1 MTKRTLAFAALLVA
15 LTCGPAA
22 AQGQFDPYPDP
33 QAVAVCHVNIQTQ
46 NVVLE
51 NGAPRCFVISAKV
64 GESITRWMLTQRAG
78 LDEQGNTLYKWDSWW
93 QLLVHHLTRRLVTP
107 MIEEFP
113 PTDLVTAKDGATAA
127 AYAMDL
133 TRANLLAALTYFKC
147 SPASAPTGTNVTCRV
162 VLTGA
167 ATAPSTVAL
176 SSNSAYLTVTTT
188 VTIAPD
194 TTGIAF
200 TAQASEVTE
209 NQTATVTAT
218 LNGITKQSVV
228 TVTPPT
234 P

>member
-1 MTKRTLAFAALLVA
+1 MLAFAALLVA

-33 QAVAVCHVNIQTQ
+33 AAVAVCHVNIQTQ

-51 NGAPRCFVISAKV
+51 NGAPRCFVISADV
-64 GESITRWMLTQRAG
+64 AESVTRWMLTQRAG

-93 QLLVHHLTRRLVTP
+93 HLLVHHLSRRWVVPL
-107 MIEEFP
+107 IDEFP
-113 PTDLVTAKDGATAA
+113 PAALVTAKDEATAA
-127 AYAMDL
+127 AAALDL
-133 TRANLLAALTYFKC
+133 TRANLLASLTYFKC
-147 SPASAPTGTNVTCRV
+147 SPTSAPTGTNVTCRV

-167 ATAPSTVAL
+167 ATAPLTVAV
-176 SSNSAYLTVTTT
+176 SSNSANLTVPAT

-200 TAQASEVTE
+200 TAQATGEVIT
-209 NQTATVTAT
+209 NQTATVTAV
-218 LNGITKQSVV
+218 LNGISKQSTV

>member
-1 MTKRTLAFAALLVA
+1 MNRIVALAALLVA
-15 LTCGPAA
+15 LTGPAA

-33 QAVAVCHVNIQTQ
+33 AAVAVCQVNIQTQ
-46 NVVLE
+46 NVVPE
-51 NGAPRCFVISAKV
+51 NGAPRCFVISADV
-64 GESITRWMLTQRAG
+64 VEAITRWMLTQRAG

-93 QLLVHHLTRRLVTP
+93 HLLVHQLSRRWVIP
-107 MIEEFP
+107 MLDEFP
-113 PTDLVTAKDGATAA
+113 PTELVTAKDNATAA
-127 AYAMDL
+127 AAALDL
-133 TRANLLAALTYFKC
+133 TRANLIAALTYFKC

-167 ATAPSTVAL
+167 PTVPLTVAV
-176 SSNSAYLTVTTT
+176 SSNSANLTVPATI
-188 VTIAPD
+188 TIAPD

-200 TAQASEVTE
+200 TAQATGEVTV
-209 NQTATVTAT
+209 NQTATVTVT